1 MSELDSGGAR
11 HGRQD
16 PAGRGQP
23 GGSEQGSGAVA
34 SISGSTIVLGGGL
47 QVAEVVSRQLEALL
61 KASNYGGVKLLLEPV
76 QPVDCAEAIGTLP
89 RTLQALA
96 FRLLPKDKAIEV
108 YEYLDGD
115 VQQSLVERLRSGEVL
130 ELVEEMSPDDRVRLF
145 DELPAKV
152 VRRLLMELS
161 PAERRVTAQLLGY
174 EAETAGRLM
183 TTEFIDLK
191 EFHSAAQA
199 LDIVR
204 RRARDTETVY
214 SLYVTDASRHL
225 TGILSLRDLVM
236 ADPEDRIGDV
246 MTREVVNVTTA
257 TDQEEVA
264 RVIQRYDFL
273 AVPVVDREERL
284 VGIVTV
290 DDVIDV
296 IQQEATRDLY
306 AAGAVQAGDEDD
318 YFRSNLFTVARRRV
332 VWLLVLLIANA
343 GTAAVIASQESV
355 LKRVVMLTAFIPLLI
370 GTGGNVGSQSSTVVI
385 RGLSTQ
391 RIQAL
396 GTWPAI
402 WREAVAGALLGVLM
416 VLVVVPWA
424 RYVSG
429 SWLVAVAAG
438 LSLVAITTLAA
449 TAGAALPL
457 LFDRLGLDP
466 ALMSAPFIATATDV
480 AGVFIYLRTA
490 TWLLDSLGMPL

>member
-1 MSELDSGGAR
+1 MSE
-11 HGRQD
+11 
-16 PAGRGQP
+16 
-23 GGSEQGSGAVA
+23 AVA
-34 SISGSTIVLGGGL
+34 NGAATTNGVVL
-47 QVAEVVSRQLEALL
+47 AEVVARQLEVLL
-61 KASNYGGVKLLLEPV
+61 EAGNYDGAKLLFKPV
-76 QPVDCAEAIGTLP
+76 QEVDAAEAIGLLP

-96 FRLLPKDKAIEV
+96 FRLLPKDEAIAV
-108 YEYLDGD
+108 YEYLDPS
-115 VQQSLVERLRSGEVL
+115 VQQSLLERLRSGEVL

-152 VRRLLMELS
+152 VRRLLAELS

-174 EAETAGRLM
+174 EPETAGRLM

-191 EFHSAAQA
+191 EFHSAGQA
-199 LDIVR
+199 LEIVR
-204 RRARDTETVY
+204 RRARDTETIY

-236 ADPEDRIGDV
+236 AEPDTRIGDA
-246 MTREVVNVTTA
+246 MTREVVSVTTD

-264 RVIQRYDFL
+264 RAIQRYDFL
-273 AVPVVDREERL
+273 AIPVVDREQRL

-296 IQQEATRDLY
+296 IEQEATRDLY

-318 YFRSNLFTVARRRV
+318 YFQSNLFTVARRRV
-332 VWLLVLLIANA
+332 VWLLVLLLANS
-343 GTAAVIASQESV
+343 GTAAVIASMDDV
-355 LKRVVMLTAFIPLLI
+355 LNKVVVLAAFIPLLI
-370 GTGGNVGSQSSTVVI
+370 GTGGNVGAQSSTVVI

-396 GTWPAI
+396 GPAMAI
-402 WREAVAGALLGVLM
+402 GREALAGALLGVLM
-416 VLVVVPWA
+416 VLVVVPWSL
-424 RYVSG
+424 YVSG
-429 SWLVAVAAG
+429 GNTVVAGAAG
-438 LSLVAITTLAA
+438 ISLVAITTLAA

-457 LFDRLGLDP
+457 LFERLGLDP

-490 TWLLDSLGMPL
+490 SWLLNAG

>member
-1 MSELDSGGAR
+1 MSEANGVQL
-11 HGRQD
+11 
-16 PAGRGQP
+16 
-23 GGSEQGSGAVA
+23 
-34 SISGSTIVLGGGL
+34 
-47 QVAEVVSRQLEALL
+47 AEVVAQQLEMLL
-61 KASNYGGVKLLLEPV
+61 EAGNYDGAKLLLGPV
-76 QPVDCAEAIGTLP
+76 QEVDAAEAIGSLP

-96 FRLLPKDKAIEV
+96 FRLLPKDEAIEV
-108 YEYLDGD
+108 YEYLDPA
-115 VQQSLVERLRSGEVL
+115 VQQTLLERLRSGEVL

-152 VRRLLMELS
+152 VRRLLAELS

-183 TTEFIDLK
+183 TTEFVDLK

-199 LDIVR
+199 LAIVR
-204 RRARDTETVY
+204 RRARDTETIY
-214 SLYVTDASRHL
+214 SLYVTDGSRHL
-225 TGILSLRDLVM
+225 TGILSLRDLVT
-236 ADPEDRIGDV
+236 ADPEARIGDV
-246 MTREVVNVTTA
+246 MTREVVSVGTD

-264 RVIQRYDFL
+264 RAIQRYDFL
-273 AVPVVDREERL
+273 AVPVVDREQRL

-296 IQQEATRDLY
+296 IEQEATRDLY

-318 YFRSNLFTVARRRV
+318 YFQSNLFTVARRRV
-332 VWLLVLLIANA
+332 VWLLVLLIANS
-343 GTAAVIASQESV
+343 GTSAVIAAQESV
-355 LKRVVMLTAFIPLLI
+355 LKQVVVLAAFIPLLI
-370 GTGGNVGSQSSTVVI
+370 GTGGNVGAQSSTVVI

-391 RIQAL
+391 RLQAM
-396 GTWPAI
+396 GAWRAI
-402 WREAVAGALLGVLM
+402 WREAVAGALLGLLM
-416 VLVVVPWA
+416 VLAVVPWA
-424 RYVSG
+424 AYVAG
-429 SWLVAVAAG
+429 SWGVATAAG

-480 AGVFIYLRTA
+480 AGVFIYLQTA
-490 TWLLDSLGMPL
+490 SWLLQRGPFG